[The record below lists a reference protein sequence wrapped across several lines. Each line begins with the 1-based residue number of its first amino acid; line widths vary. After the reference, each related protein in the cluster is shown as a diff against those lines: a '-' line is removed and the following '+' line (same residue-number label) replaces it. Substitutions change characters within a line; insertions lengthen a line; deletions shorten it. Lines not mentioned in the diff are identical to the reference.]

1 MEHDKDVLP
10 EFIAIAYFKPLSLAG
25 LLNPHCIEKIYNF
38 QLHETILHC
47 KNKIIINTHK
57 SKNKRVRISVCGVF
71 FTQSIFMPALKEH

>member
-10 EFIAIAYFKPLSLAG
+10 EFIAVAYFKPLSLAG

-57 SKNKRVRISVCGVF
+57 RNRVNRVKI
-71 FTQSIFMPALKEH
+71 KE

>member
-10 EFIAIAYFKPLSLAG
+10 EFIAIAHFKPLSLAG

-47 KNKIIINTHK
+47 KN
-57 SKNKRVRISVCGVF
+57 
-71 FTQSIFMPALKEH
+71 

>member
-1 MEHDKDVLP
+1 MQFSIVP
-10 EFIAIAYFKPLSLAG
+10 IWSMIRMSCQSFKPLSLAG

-57 SKNKRVRISVCGVF
+57 RNRVKISVCGIF
-71 FTQSIFMPALKEH
+71 FTRSIFMPALQEH